1 MAAQHMNTHSTNT
14 TKLKVQVAPLAILS
28 LALPPTI
35 ATAHNRK
42 EHVYGRHGTD
52 RRRCGDRP

>member
-1 MAAQHMNTHSTNT
+1 MAAKHMNTHSTNT

-35 ATAHNRK
+35 ATAHHRE
-42 EHVYGRHGTD
+42 EHVYGQTWY
-52 RRRCGDRP
+52 

>member
-1 MAAQHMNTHSTNT
+1 MAANQMNTHSMNT

-35 ATAHNRK
+35 ATARHSE
-42 EHVYGRHGTD
+42 EHVDGKQGSRC
-52 RRRCGDRP
+52 RRCGG